1 MQKWKN
7 PISISPLQLNYS
19 AMTIQRM
26 SCPMPDDLA
35 QVENTWISD
44 HSPHSLWVIKEIISS
59 LTLLLAN
66 ELIISSEFKSI
77 NPEWNGVHTSSLSL
91 CVEEPHLT
99 YYRIVC
105 SKEWWSMI
113 TPHYYQQE
121 PHVTHFR
128 IPSYL
133 HSPISPRW
141 TERIESSGFLKVETT
156 NSLTFYSWDNQVSID
171 SDLVFGNQMCTIQ
184 RIYSQN

>member
-1 MQKWKN
+1 MFE
-7 PISISPLQLNYS
+7 
-19 AMTIQRM
+19 RM
-26 SCPMPDDLA
+26 VINDD
-35 QVENTWISD
+35 
-44 HSPHSLWVIKEIISS
+44 
-59 LTLLLAN
+59 
-66 ELIISSEFKSI
+66 
-77 NPEWNGVHTSSLSL
+77 HTSLLSAG
-91 CVEEPHLT
+91 VQ
-99 YYRIVC
+99 V
-105 SKEWWSMI
+105 
-113 TPHYYQQE
+113 QE

-184 RIYSQN
+184 RIYSQNWTDKLCRRRVCRLQQWRSSFPSPPPCSPCSSSSSSLLSPSSGPQGWKNLDWKLGHTTFYNITNEKVGLQSIWNYISAFTQPQL